1 MERTQPTRGS
11 WLARDGVPP
20 ANPSLPTAT
29 QFKCGSGL
37 ARESYLS
44 GARDL
49 GSEYLFSHERCSQA
63 PA

>member
-20 ANPSLPTAT
+20 AT